1 MPIRKKGD
9 DTKKYASGPIAK
21 DEVQSKKIA
30 KLRKE
35 SKKIIKDIYGKKK
48 KKKEYNREPQ
58 SRDKLQPSRSM
69 TIDTTTSL
77 YGDSA
82 KGRPVPKFNH
92 GGEAKVRGMGCAIKG
107 GKFEGVF

>member
-35 SKKIIKDIYGKKK
+35 SKKIIKDIYGKK
-48 KKKEYNREPQ
+48 R
-58 SRDKLQPSRSM
+58 L
-69 TIDTTTSL
+69 
-77 YGDSA
+77 
-82 KGRPVPKFNH
+82 
-92 GGEAKVRGMGCAIKG
+92 
-107 GKFEGVF
+107 

>member
-58 SRDKLQPSRSM
+58 SRNKLQPSRSM
-69 TIDTTTSL
+69 TIDTTTSI

-82 KGRPVPKFNH
+82 KGRPVPKLKE
-92 GGEAKVRGMGCAIKG
+92 GGYCRGGGAAIKG
-107 GKFEGVF
+107 TNFKGVF

>member
-21 DEVQSKKIA
+21 DEVQYKKIL

-35 SKKIIKDIYGKKK
+35 AKKIIKDIYSKKK

-77 YGDSA
+77 YGDAS
-82 KGRPVPKFNH
+82 KGRPVPKFNE
-92 GGEAKVRGMGCAIKG
+92 GGVCRGTGIAVKG
-107 GKFEGVF
+107 KNFKGVF